1 MNLDLEGKV
10 VLVTGATAG
19 IGEAIACL
27 FSAEGARVIVHGR
40 DAERG
45 AAVAEKCGRAQGKA
59 VFIAGDLTS
68 EAACQ
73 HLVEHTL
80 KTFGRLDVL
89 VNNAGVNDGVGL
101 ERSPADF
108 MASLQKNLF
117 HIFAVTHFAREAL
130 IASRGI
136 IINLGSKVAETGQGH
151 TSGYAAAKGGINAL
165 TREWALALAPQG
177 VRVNCVVPAECE
189 SLQYRTW
196 FESQPDPTA
205 ARQAIEQ
212 LVPLGRRLTTADEI
226 AAMVVFLASSRSS
239 HTTGQIIHVD
249 GGYTHLDR
257 AATHGHGKWS

>member
-1 MNLDLEGKV
+1 MNLNLENKV

-19 IGEAIACL
+19 IGEAVARL
-27 FSAEGARVIVHGR
+27 FSEEGARVVVHGR

-45 AAVAEKCGRAQGKA
+45 AAVADKCGRSQGKA

-101 ERSPADF
+101 ERSPAEF

-117 HIFAVTHFAREAL
+117 HVFAVTHFAREAL
-130 IASRGI
+130 IASQGT
-136 IINLGSKVAETGQGH
+136 IINLGSKVADTGQGQ

-189 SLQYRTW
+189 SLQYSRW
-196 FESQPDPTA
+196 FASQPDPTA
-205 ARQAIEQ
+205 SRNAIER
-212 LVPLGRRLTTADEI
+212 LVPLGKRLTTADEI
-226 AAMVVFLASSRSS
+226 AAIVVFIASPRSS

-257 AATHGHGKWS
+257 AASHEHEKWS